1 MFFSIIMILITIL
14 LLAMTITKIMI
25 NEERIVTIRVIISEA
40 IAIINVLIM

>member
-1 MFFSIIMILITIL
+1 MMILITIL